1 MKRLKSTLVLLVTSL
16 LLSAQVWAAER
27 TAPTFPEFSTI
38 ESGKT
43 YYLYNVGA
51 EKFLTRSTTGTQYP
65 AIGEYNKAVA
75 IDVIARSD
83 GSYSLQFS
91 DNKYYIYATSS
102 LNSRS
107 SLYNDGLFTITGNS
121 DGYTIQCA
129 PANTGYY
136 NATQFIGYATAASND
151 RIVPT
156 LTEGNIIWKFIEKEA
171 AEYYIAKRRLYE
183 ALLQCDTYF
192 YTIDNFEKV
201 YNDPTSTLREV
212 CCFHQSMLA
221 QNGVTIRFSLRMM
234 QNKSGLFITT
244 VCIHI

>member
-1 MKRLKSTLVLLVTSL
+1 MFAALSIISPKTKTMKRLKSTFVLLVTSL

-43 YYLYNVGA
+43 YYLYNVGT
-51 EKFLTRSTTGTQYP
+51 EKFLTRSTKHTDYP
-65 AIGEYNKAVA
+65 AVGEYNKAVDV
-75 IDVIARSD
+75 DVIQQTD
-83 GSYSLQFS
+83 GSYTLQFS

-102 LNSRS
+102 LDSRS
-107 SLYNDGLFTITGNS
+107 SLNNYCYFTITGNS

-129 PANTGYY
+129 PANTSYY
-136 NATQFIGYATAASND
+136 NETKFVGYATDATND

-201 YNDPTSTLREV
+201 YNDPTSSTELLKEAADNV
-212 CCFHQSMLA
+212 EGGLLLV
-221 QNGVTIRFSLRMM
+221 GSL
-234 QNKSGLFITT
+234 
-244 VCIHI
+244 